1 MTATRE
7 EFQAA
12 VQRISRLPGKRWT
25 GEAKTWLARHGY
37 RTGTDVVAIV
47 VDAADTYRVQGY
59 FTPLGD
65 YLAGYESRRAQD
77 KRIRKVLKWLD
88 AETSEEMVGEYKATA
103 VEQEGNVEAALKL
116 DEAAMAR
123 EGLEP

>member
-7 EFQAA
+7 QFVKA
-12 VQRISRLPGKRWT
+12 VRRISRLPGARWGAAAKRW
-25 GEAKTWLARHGY
+25 LAEHGY
-37 RTGTDVVAIV
+37 RTGADVVDLV
-47 VDAADTYRVQGY
+47 VDAADTCRVQGY
-59 FTPLGD
+59 YAPIGHP
-65 YLAGYESRRAQD
+65 LAGKESRRAQD
-77 KRIRKVLKWLD
+77 QRIRRVLRWLD